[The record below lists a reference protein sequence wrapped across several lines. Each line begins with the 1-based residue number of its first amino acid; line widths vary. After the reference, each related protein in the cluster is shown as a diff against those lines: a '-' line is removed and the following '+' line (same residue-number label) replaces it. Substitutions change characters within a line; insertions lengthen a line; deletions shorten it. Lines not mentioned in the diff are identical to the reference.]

1 MSDDFDGVP
10 LEEEEEVKP
19 KPKRKPSR
27 KKVTPKA
34 VDEVLAARASKAGEP
49 SVPIRNLWPGRL
61 IVKED
66 QVPSRSVYDFPHAG
80 AIVPVVEE
88 DVETLLARH
97 RLAGCCGAGK
107 TEQKFFELA

>member
-1 MSDDFDGVP
+1 MSDNFDGAP
-10 LEEEEEVKP
+10 LKEEEVKP
-19 KPKRKPSR
+19 EPKRPLK
-27 KKVTPKA
+27 KKVTPKD
-34 VDEVLAARASKAGEP
+34 VEEVFAARASKTGKGV
-49 SVPIRNLWPGRL
+49 SIRNLWPGRL

-66 QVPSRSVYDFPHAG
+66 QVPSGNIYDFPHPG
-80 AIVPVVEE
+80 AVLPVAKE